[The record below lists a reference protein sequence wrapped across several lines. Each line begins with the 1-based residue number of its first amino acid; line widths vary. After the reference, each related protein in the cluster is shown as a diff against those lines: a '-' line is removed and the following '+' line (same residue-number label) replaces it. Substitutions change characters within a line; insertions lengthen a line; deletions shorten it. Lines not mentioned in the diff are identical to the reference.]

1 MINGIEN
8 EADNKNRSLR
18 YYINKPM
25 PRRRDKGT
33 KYKMCHGA
41 MLVTCIK

>member
-33 KYKMCHGA
+33 KYKMCHGT